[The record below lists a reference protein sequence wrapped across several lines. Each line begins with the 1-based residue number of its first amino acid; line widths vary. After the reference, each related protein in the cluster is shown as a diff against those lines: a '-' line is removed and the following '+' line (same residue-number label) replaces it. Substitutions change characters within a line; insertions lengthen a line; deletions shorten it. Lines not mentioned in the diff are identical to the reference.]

1 MRDSGNGNVE
11 DADGPANVDLK
22 EFVASTR
29 SQPIWIDEFVAS
41 TRSQPAPENRNRL
54 RPYLGSESSA
64 GDGQMNGH
72 KESDWTRKKAHGRF
86 SAH

>member
-29 SQPIWIDEFVAS
+29 SQP
-41 TRSQPAPENRNRL
+41 APENSNRSGNRL

-64 GDGQMNGH
+64 VDGQMNGH
-72 KESDWTRKKAHGRF
+72 EESDWTRKKKPTVGF
-86 SAH
+86 QPI